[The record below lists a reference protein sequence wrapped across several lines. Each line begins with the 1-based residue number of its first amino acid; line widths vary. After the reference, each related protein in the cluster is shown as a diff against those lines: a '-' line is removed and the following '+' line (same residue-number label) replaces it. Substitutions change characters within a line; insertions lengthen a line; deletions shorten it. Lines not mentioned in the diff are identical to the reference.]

1 MKRTDAPLP
10 RAVCLIMSL
19 GLMGAL
25 LIGCSKKPEATQN
38 TNQVTGQVIA
48 HVGKQD
54 ITAQELA
61 NEFRWAQVPPDK
73 REDEAVIKRVLGEL
87 VLRKYLAQRAVDAGL
102 DRDPTV
108 LLDLLRNR
116 DGVLAQ
122 AFIARDVGTKVSA
135 IGKSQIDALI
145 ASQPWRFG
153 DRQILTVEQITTPPT
168 PEAQAAV
175 EATKDAKS
183 LDEIDQKLNEL
194 KILHSR
200 SMGLISSSQLPEQLY
215 KTIQDKKDTDQFYI
229 RTPNGGIF
237 FRVKEMDPRPLT
249 GEEAAKFAREQLVN
263 DIVREETNTKA
274 IAAAADAEVKYE
286 GPYARIM
293 GKEEAP
299 KPTEAPTPA
308 EAPKPADSK

>member
-1 MKRTDAPLP
+1 MERKDATLP
-10 RAVCLIMSL
+10 RAAYAVISL
-19 GLMGAL
+19 SLMGAV
-25 LIGCSKKPEATQN
+25 LIGCSKKQEAAEN

-61 NEFRWAQVPPDK
+61 NEFRWAQIPLDK
-73 REDEAVIKRVLGEL
+73 RDDEATVKRVLGEL

-108 LLDLLRNR
+108 LLDLLRSR

-122 AFIARDVGTKVSA
+122 AFIARDVSSKVSS
-135 IGKSQIDALI
+135 IGKTQIDALI

-175 EATKDAKS
+175 EATKEAKS

-194 KILHSR
+194 KVLHSR
-200 SMGLISSSQLPEQLY
+200 SMGLITSSQLPEQLF
-215 KTIQDKKDTDQFYI
+215 KTIEEKKDTDQFYI

-237 FRVKEMDPRPLT
+237 FKVKSMDPRPLT
-249 GEEAAKFAREQLVN
+249 GPDAEKFAREQLIS
-263 DIVREETNTKA
+263 DIVREETSTKS

-293 GKEEAP
+293 GKEQQ
-299 KPTEAPTPA
+299 
-308 EAPKPADSK
+308 PKPADSK